1 MMNSAVVS
9 QSRSNAHPDAAA
21 VQRQIASRSF
31 CTMATVSQTGIPHA
45 TGVIYAYVD
54 GVFYVSTLRTSR
66 KARNLAESGRASLC
80 IPVRRVPAGPPST
93 VQVATRGEILDQDDP
108 RIVSLVGRGALK
120 SITGHGELEIVNGCF
135 LRLTPSRR
143 VLTYG
148 LGLPL
153 RTLIRDPLN
162 ASGRVELPLAS

>member
-1 MMNSAVVS
+1 
-9 QSRSNAHPDAAA
+9 
-21 VQRQIASRSF
+21 
-31 CTMATVSQTGIPHA
+31 
-45 TGVIYAYVD
+45 
-54 GVFYVSTLRTSR
+54 
-66 KARNLAESGRASLC
+66 
-80 IPVRRVPAGPPST
+80 
-93 VQVATRGEILDQDDP
+93 
-108 RIVSLVGRGALK
+108 LVGRGALK